1 MDSIK
6 LPLQYLAYSLINIDH
21 FETPLVRTV
30 YKGTETISYLGTKIW
45 DNVPEEY
52 KKLNNLNSLWKSIK
66 KLTAEFVKPM
76 WMVLVFYK
84 DNSLGSWKIC
94 NFKSFFFSY
103 NTALKVIE
111 KYFWKASI
119 FSGVFS

>member
-52 KKLNNLNSLWKSIK
+52 KKLNNLNSL
-66 KLTAEFVKPM
+66 
-76 WMVLVFYK
+76 
-84 DNSLGSWKIC
+84 
-94 NFKSFFFSY
+94 
-103 NTALKVIE
+103 
-111 KYFWKASI
+111 
-119 FSGVFS
+119 